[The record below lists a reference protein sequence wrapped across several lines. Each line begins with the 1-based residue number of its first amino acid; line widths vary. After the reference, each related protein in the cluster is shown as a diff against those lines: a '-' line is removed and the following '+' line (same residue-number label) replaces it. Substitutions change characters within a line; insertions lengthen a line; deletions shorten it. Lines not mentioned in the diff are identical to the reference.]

1 LNKYTKAAEKY
12 WNDNLPDDDIIQISG
27 LADYD
32 GTYTV
37 PNIHKYNLED
47 EIEIS
52 IALANCGDKIYAK
65 QNMENVKN
73 E

>member
-1 LNKYTKAAEKY
+1 MNKYTKAAEKY

-27 LADYD
+27 LPDYD

-37 PNIHKYNLED
+37 PNIYKYNLED

-52 IALANCGDKIYAK
+52 IALADCGDKILAK
-65 QNMENVKN
+65 QNMEAVQD
-73 E
+73 